1 MNERLT
7 PRSSWNISGCGT
19 VESVQVHL
27 RGRILESSL
36 VTGADPVSLLVAF
49 AFGALSF
56 VSPCVLPLLPG
67 YLSLMSGYSA
77 SDLQEGRASTGRMI
91 RVTLLFIAGFTAV
104 FVALGAGAT
113 SFGSFLLRNQNEA
126 LRIAGWVVI
135 AMGLFIAIT
144 ALWNP
149 QWMMPLM
156 RERRVEVRPSKLG
169 AWAPPV
175 MGAAFGFGWTPC
187 IGPVLAA
194 IFTLSATQDTVG
206 QGMLLLFAYSMG
218 LGIPFLAASIG
229 MTKAFSAFG
238 WFKKH
243 LRTINAAS
251 GALLAFFGVL
261 MITGRLTDLSR
272 WAIEIMED
280 VGLSRLANI

>member
-1 MNERLT
+1 M
-7 PRSSWNISGCGT
+7 
-19 VESVQVHL
+19 EST
-27 RGRILESSL
+27 L

-77 SDLQEGRASTGRMI
+77 ADLQEGKASTGRMI
-91 RVTLLFIAGFTAV
+91 RVTLLFIGGFTAV

-113 SFGSFLLRNQNEA
+113 SFGSFLLRNQVEA

-135 AMGLFIAIT
+135 AMGLFIAIS
-144 ALWNP
+144 AVWNP
-149 QWMMPLM
+149 QLLMPLM
-156 RERRVEVRPSKLG
+156 RERRVDVRPSKLG
-169 AWAPPV
+169 PWAPPV

-229 MTKAFSAFG
+229 MSKAFTTFG
-238 WFKKH
+238 WFKRH

-251 GALLAFFGVL
+251 GVLLASFGVL

-272 WAIEIMED
+272 WAID
-280 VGLSRLANI
+280 FLDSVGLESISTI